1 MGEWV
6 TQVIDALLDP
16 AQQDKDRQATG
27 LLKRFV
33 AEQLREAL
41 SREGLV

>member
-1 MGEWV
+1 
-6 TQVIDALLDP
+6 VIDALLDP

-27 LLKRFV
+27 LLKWFV